1 MVECGDSA
9 VTRKIEER
17 IQYFTTW
24 LEKHR
29 SQRGQVC
36 LAFYERHQK
45 QAWFGTQEAR
55 LYWEQ
60 WHINISVVDS
70 TPDAASQGSDK
81 ARRRLLQS
89 SVEESLGA
97 IVSQVNARRDH
108 LPPVVSGSTVTFP
121 FDISVSGE
129 GNPSFGLEAVKRMLL
144 SSNPPSVLH

>member
-1 MVECGDSA
+1 MPGSPPS
-9 VTRKIEER
+9 TRSPSLPSFPGPCSPPFSCVR
-17 IQYFTTW
+17 RA
-24 LEKHR
+24 L
-29 SQRGQVC
+29 S
-36 LAFYERHQK
+36 
-45 QAWFGTQEAR
+45 
-55 LYWEQ
+55 
-60 WHINISVVDS
+60 
-70 TPDAASQGSDK
+70 PDK